1 MEEGDC
7 RRERDGGGREREEMK
22 MLLAK
27 TFFGVFWGLE
37 FRPTPKS
44 LRTKPWSTSGA
55 LRVKH
60 NIVQE
65 CARVK
70 HNIVLERAP
79 VKHNSVQERAQVTR
93 ERARGKHKV
102 LRWRG
107 ALRGSRWTA
116 IASLRQTSVSL
127 SLSQTQTL

>member
-1 MEEGDC
+1 
-7 RRERDGGGREREEMK
+7 

-44 LRTKPWSTSGA
+44 LRTKPWSMSGA

-60 NIVQE
+60 NI
-65 CARVK
+65 
-70 HNIVLERAP
+70 
-79 VKHNSVQERAQVTR
+79 VQERAQVTR

-102 LRWRG
+102 LRWRC